1 MYVREHLGTA
11 ANPRPGRAAHT
22 VYFNLDNG
30 TGRIRGIWT
39 QGNARARPAFEA
51 WAGAVRDLGVD
62 LVSPRSV
69 SATDHVSFE
78 RAGVPA
84 FQFVQERY
92 EYNSRTHHTTM
103 DVYDRVQ
110 AEDVRQMAVVAAV
123 FAWHAATRDEPLPA
137 PAAGR

>member
-1 MYVREHLGTA
+1 
-11 ANPRPGRAAHT
+11 
-22 VYFNLDNG
+22 
-30 TGRIRGIWT
+30 
-39 QGNARARPAFEA
+39 
-51 WAGAVRDLGVD
+51 VRDLGVD